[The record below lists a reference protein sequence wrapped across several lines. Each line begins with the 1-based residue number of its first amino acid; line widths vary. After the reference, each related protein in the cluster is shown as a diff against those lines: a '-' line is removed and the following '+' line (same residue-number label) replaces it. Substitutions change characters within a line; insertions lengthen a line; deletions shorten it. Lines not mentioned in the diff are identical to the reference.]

1 MDTSRL
7 DLFITAVE
15 GYKPAIYVD
24 IDFTL
29 FLAPDRFNLS
39 LITELRGIKEQYGD
53 KIDIVAWSGG
63 GRKYVEDIIENA
75 GIADIVTI
83 CLAKPTIVIDDMGKD
98 HMFLPI
104 PKYIDPM
111 TLEEYSDEETNS

>member
-7 DLFITAVE
+7 DLFITAADD
-15 GYKPAIYVD
+15 YFPTIYVD
-24 IDFTL
+24 VDFTL
-29 FLAPDRFNLS
+29 FLAPDRFNLP
-39 LITELRGIKEQYGD
+39 LIAELRRIKEEYGD

-63 GRKYVEDIIENA
+63 GRKYVEDIVKKA